1 MAGQSGELPV
11 TAEIGAELLSLMV
24 PDIDPELVQLML
36 RHIARSAAGGRS
48 DHEDHHGGGGRSQA
62 ALLQEY
68 VELITLIGHA
78 GMEPARFR
86 AILGLDPE
94 TLPAIDDNPDPPAQ

>member
-24 PDIDPELVQLML
+24 PDTDPELVQLML
-36 RHIARSAAGGRS
+36 RHIARSATGGRN
-48 DHEDHHGGGGRSQA
+48 DHEDHHGGGGRPQA

-68 VELITLIGHA
+68 AELITLIRHA
-78 GMEPARFR
+78 GMEPAQFR
-86 AILGLDPE
+86 ALLGLDPE
-94 TLPAIDDNPDPPAQ
+94 TLSVSDDNPDPPTQ